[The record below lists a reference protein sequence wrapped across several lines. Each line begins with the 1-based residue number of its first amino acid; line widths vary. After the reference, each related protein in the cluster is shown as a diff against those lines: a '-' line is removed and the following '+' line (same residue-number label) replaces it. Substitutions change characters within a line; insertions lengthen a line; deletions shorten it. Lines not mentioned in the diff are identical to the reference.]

1 MQKNEISSTPLFAD
15 LRVEIRKLQ
24 EELAQLLLEKEELRV
39 ACRKILAEYFQR
51 FGELECKVTGAEC
64 EYLRMKRLMEMVQ
77 MRLNREEEISLD
89 QILEKL
95 IREFARYQE
104 ALEKILEQVEA
115 SGKSGQQPAGEGT
128 ISPEEAEKEKQKA
141 ASMKKIYREIVK
153 RLHPD
158 MNPNQSEE
166 EAKLFRKAM
175 EAYEKEDRDTLE
187 LIYGQLGDI
196 QGEAETGGETGL
208 AACKERLER
217 QRDLLKNQIEKVKE
231 EIRQLKEAKPYI
243 LKEYLEDPEKARKRR
258 RNLEVVLQNYEEQI
272 REYKKVLAN
281 NWVVI

>member
-39 ACRKILAEYFQR
+39 ACRKILAEYFQH
-51 FGELECKVTGAEC
+51 FGELECKVTEAEC
-64 EYLRMKRLMEMVQ
+64 ECLRMKRLTEMVQ
-77 MRLNREEEISLD
+77 MHFNPEEGISTD
-89 QILEKL
+89 KILEKL
-95 IREFARYQE
+95 IREFAQYQK
-104 ALEKILEQVEA
+104 ALEKLLEEVEA
-115 SGKSGQQPAGEGT
+115 GRKSGQHFAEEGT
-128 ISPEEAEKEKQKA
+128 ASPEEAEKEKKKA
-141 ASMKKIYREIVK
+141 ASMKKLYREIVK

-158 MNPNQSEE
+158 MNPNQSKE